1 MVCIIPHI
9 HNPAYVFPY
18 MKMTLMTLKVKIA
31 VMRRYNS
38 NAMLLHGVLLL
49 LQLLLLL
56 LQLLLLLLQLLLLL
70 LQLLLLL
77 LQLLLLQL
85 GTVAYGT
92 HAVLSPVGGVVH
104 EDECE
109 EEKRGRQERTEKE
122 GERLKKISP
131 MRAGTQAQRIFSVH
145 A

>member
-38 NAMLLHGVLLL
+38 NAMLLHGV
-49 LQLLLLL
+49 
-56 LQLLLLLLQLLLLL
+56 LLL

>member
-38 NAMLLHGVLLL
+38 NAMLLHGV
-49 LQLLLLL
+49 LLL